1 MARLFVYLVT
11 LQYAATATPVV
22 TGLGSIEE
30 EPSETLFESMGRK
43 LSTGFGVFHSV
54 LGGADPRESAE
65 CQVAGAPGGSGGGG
79 YGGGGRLPP
88 CPPRGGGGGQVTTTP
103 SGGGGQVTTTPGGGG
118 GQVTTTP
125 IGGGGSKNGGNG
137 AGRPGS
143 TGSEAAMAAANRS
156 GEEDSLS
163 TGSIIGLLLACL
175 TLFVVCIVC
184 FRRMGPKKGLREDQE
199 EGMMREK
206 HPMQFP
212 NFSTNSN
219 MKSSRSAHKSS
230 KVRGSS
236 EHNRE

>member
-103 SGGGGQVTTTPGGGG
+103 SGGGGQVTTTPGGGD
-118 GQVTTTP
+118 
-125 IGGGGSKNGGNG
+125 GSKNGGDG
-137 AGRPGS
+137 AGQLGS
-143 TGSEAAMAAANRS
+143 TGSESAKGVARRN
-156 GEEDSLS
+156 GEENSSLS
-163 TGSIIGLLLACL
+163 PTAIGLIVGCL
-175 TLFVVCIVC
+175 ILFAVCCVIC
-184 FRRMGPKKGLREDQE
+184 AKRAGAKKGLGEDEEAIGMQE
-199 EGMMREK
+199 K
-206 HPMQFP
+206 NPAPFFH
-212 NFSTNSN
+212 SNSKL
-219 MKSSRSAHKSS
+219 KSSHSTQKGSKARMARS
-230 KVRGSS
+230 RGA
-236 EHNRE
+236 EVCE

>member
-1 MARLFVYLVT
+1 MARLFVYLIT
-11 LQYAATATPVV
+11 LQYAAADHVPT
-22 TGLGSIEE
+22 EE
-30 EPSETLFESMGRK
+30 EPSEPLLESMRRR
-43 LSTGFGVFHSV
+43 LSTGVATMDDALRSA
-54 LGGADPRESAE
+54 LGPADRRELAG
-65 CQVAGAPGGSGGGG
+65 CQEPGAPGEADGGG

-88 CPPRGGGGGQVTTTP
+88 CPTGGGGGQVP
-103 SGGGGQVTTTPGGGG
+103 GGGGGGKVTGGGG